1 MVSKLR
7 IIWKQTV
14 VCAATRTADI
24 AIIVQRGHTCL
35 CASLQQLGLGC
46 VLADNHVNVDA
57 DLGDSWGNCRLARI
71 NPYIS
76 V

>member
-1 MVSKLR
+1 ME
-7 IIWKQTV
+7 TD
-14 VCAATRTADI
+14 RTEGA
-24 AIIVQRGHTCL
+24 RTCL
-35 CASLQQLGLGC
+35 CTSLQQLGLGC

-57 DLGDSWGNCRLARI
+57 DFGDSWRNGRLTTRI